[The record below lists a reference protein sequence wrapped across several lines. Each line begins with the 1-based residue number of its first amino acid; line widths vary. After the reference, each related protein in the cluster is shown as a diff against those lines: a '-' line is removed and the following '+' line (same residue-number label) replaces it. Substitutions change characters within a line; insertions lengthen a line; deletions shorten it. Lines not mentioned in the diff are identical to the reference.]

1 MFSIAYRKVFNCFF
15 QEVNSMVKKSSEKR
29 TKRQV
34 KTKKTLVNKTSD
46 KHKKN
51 MIKEIVIVVSGIESE
66 KIVDLLYGKQNVN
79 EFDIAKKL
87 KITINQARNILYKL
101 ADYGMV
107 SFTRK
112 KDKKNGGWYTYF
124 WTLDTYKSLLVLK
137 GKIKKEI
144 KEIQQQLQS
153 RNTKRFY
160 HCPNCDIEMTEE
172 NALLHNFICPECGE
186 VFQLKDN
193 TDVVSVLDGHLE
205 KAQKRESIVDQEL
218 VILEALEGVAR
229 ERRHKA
235 ELRKAKKKRKQA
247 AELRKKIRLEEQA
260 KEMKNAPKKKVAK
273 KKKTKASKKP
283 VKKKK
288 K

>member
-1 MFSIAYRKVFNCFF
+1 
-15 QEVNSMVKKSSEKR
+15 MVKKSSEKR
-29 TKRQV
+29 TKKQV
-34 KTKKTLVNKTSD
+34 KTKKKPVKRTSD
-46 KHKKN
+46 KLKKN
-51 MIKEIVIVVSGIESE
+51 LIKEIVIVISGIDSE
-66 KIVDLLYGKQNVN
+66 KIVDLLYGKENVN

-124 WTLDTYKSLLVLK
+124 WTLDTFKSLLVLK

-144 KEIQQQLQS
+144 GEIQNQLQS

-160 HCPNCDIEMTEE
+160 HCPSCDIEMIEE

-193 TDVVSVLDGHLE
+193 TESVLVLDGHLE
-205 KAQKRESIVDQEL
+205 KAQKRVSIVDQEL
-218 VILEALEGVAR
+218 VILGVLEGVAR

-235 ELRKAKKKRKQA
+235 ALRKAKRKRQQA
-247 AELRKKIRLEEQA
+247 AELRRKVRLEEQA
-260 KEMKNAPKKKVAK
+260 KEMKLGKKR
-273 KKKTKASKKP
+273 
-283 VKKKK
+283 
-288 K
+288 